1 MFADHGLVAHCL
13 ELLSSLG
20 PTRARRMFGGHGL
33 YAGEHFVALI
43 LHEVLYLKADDIA
56 RPAFAASGCQPFAYH
71 TRDGQ
76 RAVMAY
82 WSAPDEALE
91 SPAAMRP
98 WARLAMASALRAAA
112 AKRPA
117 RPRKLAAKP
126 RQAASPQG
134 RPAAAAAPA
143 TGAPELR
150 AGRKTAAPSARR
162 KAAKA

>member
-1 MFADHGLVAHCL
+1 MFADHGLVSHCL

-43 LHEVLYLKADDIA
+43 LNEVLYLKADETA
-56 RPAFAASGCQPFAYH
+56 RPAFAAAGCQPFSTR
-71 TRDGQ
+71 TRDGR
-76 RAVMAY
+76 RALLAY

-91 SPAAMRP
+91 SSAAMQP

-117 RPRKLAAKP
+117 TPRKPAATV
-126 RQAASPQG
+126 RQTISPPG
-134 RPAAAAAPA
+134 RPPAAAAPI
-143 TGAPELR
+143 TNTPELR
-150 AGRKTAAPSARR
+150 AGRTTAAPSARR
-162 KAAKA
+162 KAAKS